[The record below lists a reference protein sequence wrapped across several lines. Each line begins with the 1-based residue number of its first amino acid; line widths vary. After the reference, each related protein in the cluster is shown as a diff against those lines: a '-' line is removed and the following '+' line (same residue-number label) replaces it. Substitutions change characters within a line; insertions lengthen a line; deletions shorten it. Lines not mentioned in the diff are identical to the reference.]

1 MNSFSIKLRSVGRK
15 LGLHHLVYRVRTALK
30 PNQAYE
36 DRCFRALQQTVKPGD
51 VVWDIGA
58 NVGLYT
64 ELFCKWVGPSGN
76 VVAFEPNPE
85 AMAQLENRLA
95 DCHWLS
101 VEKVA
106 LGSRE
111 EKCTLVVGTNLT
123 SGHVHYDAETEFSGE
138 SEIPI
143 QVTTGDAVS
152 GRLGKLPNV
161 LKIDVEG
168 LEEEVLLGLDRTL
181 ASPDV
186 RAVLTEVHF
195 QQLESRG
202 QRNAPIRIEKLLK
215 SKGFFLNW
223 VDRNHL
229 LASRFN

>member
-1 MNSFSIKLRSVGRK
+1 MK
-15 LGLHHLVYRVRTALK
+15 A
-30 PNQAYE
+30 
-36 DRCFRALQQTVKPGD
+36 GD

-85 AMAQLENRLA
+85 ATAQLQKRLA

-111 EKCTLVVGTNLT
+111 EECTLVVGNYLMG
-123 SGHVHYDAETEFSGE
+123 GHVHYDVETKVSGE
-138 SEIPI
+138 SKISI
-143 QVTTGDAVS
+143 QGTTGDRVC
-152 GRLGKLPNV
+152 GRLGRIPQV

-168 LEEEVLLGLDRTL
+168 FEEEVLLGLDRTL

-186 RAVLTEVHF
+186 RAVMIEVHF

-215 SKGFFLNW
+215 SKGFVLNW
-223 VDRNHL
+223 VDPNHL
-229 LASRFN
+229 LGSRFK